1 MEIISWFLSVA
12 RQLRVVTCNLNKLFY
27 DIGLG
32 STYEKT
38 FMIYNKS
45 SSNLSLDSTSKWIN
59 RKHNNVFFEQSCEY
73 YTQFNYL

>member
-1 MEIISWFLSVA
+1 M
-12 RQLRVVTCNLNKLFY
+12 K
-27 DIGLG
+27 
-32 STYEKT
+32 KP

-45 SSNLSLDSTSKWIN
+45 SSNLSLDSTSKRIN